1 MPTSTSDV
9 QSLLRT
15 ARLRVTSGRVA
26 LLNVLR
32 KAAKPVTL
40 EDAVALCSGEGGD
53 PATVYRN
60 LQSFT
65 ENRLV
70 RHVRGVGRRE
80 MYELVAQQHNHQHA
94 HLTCTRCGRVSCIE
108 FAAPSAPEAEGW
120 QVEEVT
126 VTVWGL
132 CPACR

>member
-1 MPTSTSDV
+1 MPATDV
-9 QSLLRT
+9 QSMLRGK
-15 ARLRVTSGRVA
+15 RLRVTSGRIA
-26 LLNVLR
+26 LLNALR

-40 EDAVALCSGEGGD
+40 EDAVALCAGEGGD

-65 ENRLV
+65 ETGLV
-70 RHVRGVGRRE
+70 RPVRGVGRRE
-80 MYELVAQQHNHQHA
+80 MYELVAQQHGHQHA
-94 HLTCTRCGRVSCIE
+94 HLTCTGCGRVSCIE
-108 FAAPSAPEAEGW
+108 FDAPSAPKAEGW

-132 CPACR
+132 CPDCR